1 MAVEAAEDGR
11 ATAWFLWGSA
21 IYFLIQA
28 LQRILLG
35 GTLEVDEA
43 EMVLLAD
50 GWHWGYGP
58 QLPLYNWAQ
67 VLTFTLFGKTVAGL
81 ALLKGLVLWLAGA
94 GMWFAMRAAFGGG
107 RAAAAA
113 ALSLAFLPN
122 VLWEFQRA
130 SSHSIALLAA
140 VTWTL
145 WAWFRLMSHQRGA
158 DWLLFGLILGLGGLS
173 KANFWAVP
181 AGLIV
186 ASIGYW
192 PRPVGWRGPVMAAAV
207 AALIVAVPYG
217 WAVMNPDQ
225 SLASVHK
232 FYQPDTGP
240 WPWLAGLGLLAG
252 SVVAA
257 LALPALI
264 GGAIWALG
272 ARGRLVGWSD
282 ASRILLRAAA
292 LSLVVAAVLVV
303 AFEVTKIQARW
314 LVPVYIFVTAAVFA
328 RLGASLSPRAFRFIP
343 VMALVCAGVTVLG
356 MTQVRLESGRT
367 ATLDLTPLSLLVDK
381 LAPDRIEGDY
391 FLAGNLEIL
400 EPIRDTAVFGTMAR
414 TGVEGS
420 GADGLR
426 VLNLGPMSVLPA
438 GVQVLDAGELDLGY
452 QGAPDKRY
460 HVDWQLIGLSGD

>member
-1 MAVEAAEDGR
+1 MAVEAAEGGR

-21 IYFLIQA
+21 AYFLIQA

-67 VLTFTLFGKTVAGL
+67 VLTFAVLGKTVAGL
-81 ALLKGLVLWLAGA
+81 ALLKGLVLWLAGT

-107 RAAAAA
+107 QAAAAA

-145 WAWFRLMSHQRGA
+145 WAWFRLMSHQRAA
-158 DWLLFGLILGLGGLS
+158 DWLMLGLIVGLSGLS

-181 AGLIV
+181 AGLIL

-192 PRPVGWRGPVMAAAV
+192 PRRVGWRGPVMAVAV

-217 WAVMNPDQ
+217 WAAMNPDQ

-232 FYQPDTGP
+232 FYQPDMGR
-240 WPWLAGLGLLAG
+240 WPWLVGLGLLAG

-257 LALPALI
+257 LVLPALI

-272 ARGRLVGWSD
+272 ARGRMVGWSD
-282 ASRILLRAAA
+282 AARLLLRASV
-292 LSLVVAAVLVV
+292 LPLGVAVLLVI
-303 AFEVTKIQARW
+303 AFDVTKIQARW
-314 LVPVYIFVTAAVFA
+314 LVPVYIFLTAAVFA
-328 RLGASLSPRAFRFIP
+328 RLGASLSPRAFRSIP
-343 VMALVCAGVTVLG
+343 VLAVVCAAVTVIG
-356 MTQVRLESGRT
+356 MTQIRLEGGRT
-367 ATLDLTPLSLLVDK
+367 ATLDLAPLSLLADR

-400 EPIRDTAVFGTMAR
+400 EPIRDTAVLGTLAR
-414 TGVEGS
+414 S

-438 GVQVLDAGELDLGY
+438 GVQVLDAGTLDLGY
-452 QGAPDKRY
+452 EGAPDKRY
-460 HVDWQLIGLSGD
+460 HVEWQLIGLPGD